1 MNPTPQAMKTE
12 ITILGGGLV
21 GMAAAIA
28 MHELGLNTLLIDQS
42 PALRSSNPEAAASNK
57 GVLATPWDARVYA
70 ISPKNVE
77 WLTQLGIWQYMH
89 VERVANVNTMQLMTD
104 DADLPLMLSAL
115 DAHHTSLATI
125 VEASQLQQAMV
136 KRLQALNIA
145 VLNDTQCQ
153 DLTAFDRHIAIQAE
167 TKAQD
172 GNANNAT
179 QTHIESQLLIA
190 ADGANSWVRSSMHL
204 NVESKPYAHTAI
216 VANFRVEQFHD
227 GIASQWFLHDS
238 DHENCILAFLPLASI
253 NGVHTISIVLSV
265 SDTFAAKLMALS
277 DVEFTEHVKQMSHD
291 ALGVMTLETAR
302 HTFPLRLQTSEMIS
316 EHVVLIG
323 DAAHVVHPMAGQ
335 GVNLGFRDII
345 DLTRTLQQKSPM
357 QKLYDTQLLKK
368 YTRSRKADVANIQLL
383 TDGLFKLFSMQSPVL
398 QKVRQLSFNATKLA
412 KVKQL
417 LLKVALAQ

>member
-1 MNPTPQAMKTE
+1 MNPMPRAMKTE

-42 PALRSSNPEAAASNK
+42 PALLSTAPETASSNQ
-57 GVLATPWDARVYA
+57 GGLATPWDARVYA

-89 VERVANVNTMQLMTD
+89 AERVANVNTMQLMTD
-104 DADLPLMLSAL
+104 DADLPLMLSAI

-136 KRLQALNIA
+136 QRMQALNIA

-172 GNANNAT
+172 GNAT
-179 QTHIESQLLIA
+179 QTRIESQLLIA
-190 ADGANSWVRSSMHL
+190 ADGANSWVRSAVHL
-204 NVESKPYAHTAI
+204 NLQSKPYAHTAI

-238 DHENCILAFLPLASI
+238 DNENCILAFLPLASI
-253 NGVHTISIVLSV
+253 NGAHTISIVLSV
-265 SDTFAAKLMALS
+265 SDTFATKLMALS
-277 DVEFTEHVKQMSHD
+277 DVEFTEHVRQMSYD
-291 ALGVMTLETAR
+291 ALGVMSLETTR

-357 QKLYDTQLLKK
+357 QKLYDTQLLKQ

-383 TDGLFKLFSMQSPVL
+383 TDGLFKLFSMQYPAL
-398 QKVRQLSFNATKLA
+398 QKVRQLGFNATKFA

>member
-1 MNPTPQAMKTE
+1 MRPMPQAMKTE

-28 MHELGLNTLLIDQS
+28 MHKLGLNTLLIDQS
-42 PALRSSNPEAAASNK
+42 PALDSTIPDRAAPNQGA
-57 GVLATPWDARVYA
+57 LATPWDARVYA

-77 WLTQLGIWQYMH
+77 WLSQLGVWQYMNM
-89 VERVANVNTMQLMTD
+89 ERVANVNKMHLMTD
-104 DADLPLMLSAL
+104 DADLPLMLYAL

-125 VEASQLQQAMV
+125 VEASQLQQAMIQ
-136 KRLQALNIA
+136 RMQALNIA

-153 DLTAFDRHIAIQAE
+153 DLTSFDRHIAIQAE
-167 TKAQD
+167 TKAQN
-172 GNANNAT
+172 GNAKNAT
-179 QTHIESQLLIA
+179 QTRIESQLLIA
-190 ADGANSWVRSSMHL
+190 ADGANSLVRSAVHL
-204 NVESKPYAHTAI
+204 NLQSKPYAHTAI

-238 DHENCILAFLPLASI
+238 DNENCILAFLPLASI
-253 NGVHTISIVLSV
+253 NGAHTISIVLSV
-265 SDTFAAKLMALS
+265 SDTFATKLMALS
-277 DVEFTEHVKQMSHD
+277 DVEFTEHVRQMSHD
-291 ALGVMTLETAR
+291 ALGVMSLETTR
-302 HTFPLRLQTSEMIS
+302 HTFPLRLQTSEIIS

-345 DLTRTLQQKSPM
+345 DLTRTLQRKSPM

-368 YTRSRKADVANIQLL
+368 YMRSRKADVVNIQLL
-383 TDGLFKLFSMQSPVL
+383 TDGLFKLFSIQYPAL
-398 QKVRQLSFNATKLA
+398 QKIRQLGFNATKFA